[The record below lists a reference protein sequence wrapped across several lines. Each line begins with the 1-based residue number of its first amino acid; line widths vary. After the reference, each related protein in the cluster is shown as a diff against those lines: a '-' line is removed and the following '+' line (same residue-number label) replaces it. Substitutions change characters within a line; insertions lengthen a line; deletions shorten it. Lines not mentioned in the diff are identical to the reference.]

1 MSITICLPPQMV
13 AATTSLTCLSLE
25 SATASLSA
33 IGGCY
38 DEDNDDDDDDNNE
51 DNDDEDDA
59 SSMLK
64 MLTPP
69 FHLGCFKVCH
79 GTIDACLCVSF

>member
-1 MSITICLPPQMV
+1 MV

-38 DEDNDDDDDDNNE
+38 DEENDDDDDNE
-51 DNDDEDDA
+51 DDEDEDDA
-59 SSMLK
+59 SLMLR
-64 MLTPP
+64 MPTPP
-69 FHLGCFKVCH
+69 FHLGCL
-79 GTIDACLCVSF
+79 GTIDVCVCVSF

>member
-38 DEDNDDDDDDNNE
+38 DDNDADDNNE
-51 DNDDEDDA
+51 DNEDEDDA

-64 MLTPP
+64 MPTPP
-69 FHLGCFKVCH
+69 FHLGCL
-79 GTIDACLCVSF
+79 GTIDVCVCVSF